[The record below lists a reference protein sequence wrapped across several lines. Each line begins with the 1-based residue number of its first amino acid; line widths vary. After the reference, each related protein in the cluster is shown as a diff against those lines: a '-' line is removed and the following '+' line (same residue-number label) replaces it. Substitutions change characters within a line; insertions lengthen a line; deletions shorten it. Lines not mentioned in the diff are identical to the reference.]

1 MRSTASVGKLVFTF
15 PGQGSFHA
23 NILSELFE
31 RDTFRSQFDAADRIT
46 RRILGQ
52 PFLPLAQS
60 TPAYPDLDQVGIYVT
75 EFLLA
80 DLLISSGV
88 QPDLLLGHSFGEIAA
103 LAVGG
108 AYSFE
113 TGVKIVCQRVL
124 SLAPLNGVGQM
135 GALSCGP
142 APATKLLESLGKKT
156 LQTAVLNH
164 ERQTVI
170 SGDPADLAA
179 LAAAAASQ
187 GVSLTIL
194 KSRFPF
200 HSSLL
205 FPAVT
210 PFRTSLCSYNFAPAA
225 IPVYLGTENRI
236 YGADS
241 DLADVLAAQF
251 VRKLDFAGILKM
263 LSESGYRHF
272 VESGAGDIVTG
283 ITSKALTGATGL
295 ICLASAHPNTGV
307 AKGVA
312 AVIEQFQTASD
323 SRGPIVKSNLAALLQ
338 DVQGVLERTAGVLGK
353 VAPPA
358 HPASL
363 APTPEPEPESELV
376 TENLLTEPIAIVAM
390 GCVLPGA
397 RDPEQYWHNLTHGVS
412 GIVDLARD
420 DHSIAQDFRS
430 GDGTGEVKIVSDK
443 TYTLLHGSVGTI
455 QYDARLLSGTM
466 DQAKFQSLSR
476 AEKLL
481 ALATAQSLDGIQ
493 AGLAT
498 VSKDRMQFILG
509 ATGDGCGEYDEAL
522 FLDNVDERLA
532 TVEPDAAKR
541 QKFSTLL
548 RECWSTESATQPP
561 TSRYQHIVQALLGHS
576 LRMYVV
582 DAACSSSLYAVNL
595 GMKALQNHSADVV
608 FAGGVFAP
616 GPANNTLFAQF
627 RGLTPTASRPLDA
640 AADGVVFGD
649 GAGVLVLKR
658 LTDAVANQD
667 RIVGVIRGMGVS
679 SDGKS
684 PAINVP
690 QKKGQS
696 LAIRRAY
703 ERSGI
708 DANTIQYVEA
718 HATGTPVGDA
728 VEFQALRDALPR
740 AAGMPQVEL
749 GSVKSLIGHTGW
761 AAGVASVIKLIKSF
775 EARTVPP
782 QHNYTASGPEIP
794 VADSPFTIATS
805 PRPWPKNSGSLPMR
819 AAINGFGFGGTNAH
833 LLLESYD
840 PVYHKT
846 LCGRIATRT
855 PAKLAVISAAAM
867 FPAGEQLACS
877 APGGQAAFHRKF
889 LSLPKGKMLLPDVRE
904 HMDASQYLAALG
916 AEQVLGSI
924 SDKWPAM
931 RSEIGVVLGV
941 EAKTER
947 GMRANQRIFLDRLKR
962 RVVEAA
968 GTDADAVRIAE
979 RLEKTIQ
986 SDVIPSGPYT
996 LPGLMP
1002 NVVAG
1007 RVAHMFDLNGPN
1019 IVLDMGSNSLFQCVA
1034 AAADFLEHK
1043 ECKIVLTGGINATR
1057 TGGDQKE
1064 GAFLLALTT
1073 VETAKEFS
1081 LPIECLVTLSST
1093 AADAATLSADYRGAS
1108 GITELAHA
1116 IAAARAG
1123 RVASVSGEAVTIQ
1136 FGGGTPAPPAKAPAP
1151 VAKETSAPYAY
1162 VQGTPIHYFTPVLVP
1177 SDAPAAATETP
1188 LRTRK
1193 ILFLTD
1199 QPERWLNFELSG
1211 ALAGLHYQ
1219 VLCTRSAGL
1228 SRAVEVNLESDEK
1241 LTATL
1246 QRLAGSFDAIVP
1258 ILSLEDS
1265 TASSLLAPGA
1275 ARTPAVLDLLFAAC
1289 RQSYT
1294 AIEEGH
1300 VWVASLC
1307 LNAFRGQ
1314 NLDPHTGLTAG
1325 FLKALARELPNSV
1338 CRIVNT
1344 DEINLH
1350 HALRQVEA
1358 ELAREST
1365 PETSGAEICYRG
1377 GRRHTV
1383 ALLPVGELA
1392 QGDRPVLNSD
1402 SVVLATGGGRGVTAV
1417 LAEELLT
1424 RFGCTVIALG
1434 RTDPTAAPAN
1444 MLAMDEAQLAAYEP
1458 QFYKERLAQGG
1469 KKITELKKEYW
1480 RYQAAHEVAQTIRQL
1495 SALRGRFEYIATD
1508 LTDAHAVTTVMDA
1521 VYRKYGRVDMVLHGA
1536 GTQVSKVLPKKS
1548 LRDFQGVVAAKLES
1562 LRLIYQACHRH
1573 APGKPVD
1580 YHILTSAFS
1589 YMGNDG
1595 QEDYGAAN
1603 ETLNRLAAVMT
1614 SATQNNQW
1622 MSVAWLGWAGIGMTR
1637 GSEYAALAAS
1647 RKLRGVTKEEG
1658 QKIFA
1663 ELLHG
1668 RATAPINIL
1677 LAAGEMDFYKVKT
1690 APIAVAAA
1698 AGAQTLATP
1707 PPAPITRKSSLLV
1720 ERSVSSETA
1729 PYVWDHLVDGI
1740 PTLPGAFL
1748 IMLIAETALELRPG
1762 MKVTAFEDAAF
1773 KRFVRMRREGSTP
1786 LRFQAQV
1793 LSEDDR
1799 STLIRVAILADFV
1812 HKNGTILQRDVE
1824 QTVISVRLAASVA
1837 VPPQKISLSGIRGQL
1852 LEDPY
1857 LIEGSPVHL
1866 NGPFKAMKNITADDA
1881 QRHAEYKLRD
1891 GVAAARSG
1899 YQYLLP
1905 NLILMD
1911 ALWRFGAI
1919 HRDQDT
1925 FPIYVPEACK
1935 LMKVYY
1941 DFGNP
1946 DEKLLTGKLTFSG
1959 ANPHLDADRLM
1970 IGPVEAKDPTGA
1982 TLLLVDGGLC
1992 RKLGEARYA
2001 K

>member
-1 MRSTASVGKLVFTF
+1 
-15 PGQGSFHA
+15 
-23 NILSELFE
+23 
-31 RDTFRSQFDAADRIT
+31 
-46 RRILGQ
+46 
-52 PFLPLAQS
+52 
-60 TPAYPDLDQVGIYVT
+60 
-75 EFLLA
+75 
-80 DLLISSGV
+80 
-88 QPDLLLGHSFGEIAA
+88 LLGHSFGEIAA

-108 AYSFE
+108 AYTFE

-135 GALSCGP
+135 GALSCGL
-142 APATKLLESLGKKT
+142 APATKLLDSLGRET
-156 LQTAVLNH
+156 LQIAVLNH
-164 ERQTVI
+164 DRQTVI
-170 SGDPADLAA
+170 SGDPAELAA
-179 LAAAAASQ
+179 LGTAAAAQ

-210 PFRTSLCSYNFAPAA
+210 PFRTTLCSYNFAPAT

-236 YGADS
+236 YGSDS

-251 VRKLDFAGILKM
+251 IRKLDFAGILKM

-272 VESGAGDIVTG
+272 IESGAGDIVTG
-283 ITSKALTGATGL
+283 ITNKALNGATGL

-312 AVIEQFQTASD
+312 VIIEQFQTASD
-323 SRGPIVKSNLAALLQ
+323 SRGPIEKSNLATLLQ

-353 VAPPA
+353 VPAPAQPA
-358 HPASL
+358 AL
-363 APTPEPEPESELV
+363 ALTPEPEPSSIA
-376 TENLLTEPIAIVAM
+376 ENLLTEPIAIVAM

-420 DHSIAQDFRS
+420 DDSIAQDFRS

-481 ALATAQSLDGIQ
+481 ALATAQSLDGIH
-493 AGLAT
+493 AGLAK
-498 VSKDRMQFILG
+498 VPQHRMQFILG

-522 FLDNVDERLA
+522 FLDNVEERLTA
-532 TVEPDAAKR
+532 AEPDASKR
-541 QKFSTLL
+541 RNFSTLL
-548 RECWSTESATQPP
+548 RECWTTESAGQPP
-561 TSRYQHIVQALLGHS
+561 TSRYQHIVQSLLGHS

-595 GMKALQNHSADVV
+595 GMKALQNHSVDVV

-782 QHNYTASGPEIP
+782 QHNFKATGPEIAL
-794 VADSPFTIATS
+794 ADSPFTIATS

-840 PVYHKT
+840 AAYHKT

-855 PAKLAVISAAAM
+855 PAKLAVISTAAM
-867 FPAGEQLACS
+867 FPAGEQLAAS
-877 APGGQAAFHRKF
+877 APGGEAAFHRKF

-916 AEQVLGSI
+916 AEQILGSI

-962 RVVEAA
+962 RV
-968 GTDADAVRIAE
+968 ADAAAKNGKGLTAPDATRIVE
-979 RLEKTIQ
+979 RLEQAIQ
-986 SDVIPSGPYT
+986 TDVIPSGPYT

-1019 IVLDMGSNSLFQCVA
+1019 IVLDMGANSLFQCVA

-1043 ECKIVLTGGINATR
+1043 ECKIVLTGGINAAR
-1057 TGGDQKE
+1057 TAGDQKE

-1093 AADAATLSADYRGAS
+1093 AADALTLSAEYRGAS
-1108 GITELAHA
+1108 GITELAQA
-1116 IAAARAG
+1116 MTAARAG
-1123 RVASVSGEAVTIQ
+1123 QTAIVSGEAVTIQ
-1136 FGGGTPAPPAKAPAP
+1136 FGEGTPAPPAKAPAP
-1151 VAKETSAPYAY
+1151 VVPKKEVAAPSAQSAPYAY

-1177 SDAPAAATETP
+1177 ADAPAAAAETP

-1219 VLCTRSAGL
+1219 VLCTRNAGL
-1228 SRAVEVNLESDEK
+1228 SRAIEVNLESDEK
-1241 LTATL
+1241 LAATL

-1265 TASSLLAPGA
+1265 TASSLLAAAA

-1294 AIEEGH
+1294 AIEEGQ

-1344 DEINLH
+1344 DETNLH
-1350 HALRQVEA
+1350 AALRQVEA
-1358 ELAREST
+1358 ELARETTQES
-1365 PETSGAEICYRG
+1365 SGAEICYRG

-1392 QGDRPVLNSD
+1392 QGDRPVLTSD

-1434 RTDPTAAPAN
+1434 RTDPSAAPAN

-1480 RYQAAHEVAQTIRQL
+1480 RYQASHEVAQTIRQL

-1614 SATQNNQW
+1614 SPTQNNQW

-1663 ELLHG
+1663 ELLQG

-1698 AGAQTLATP
+1698 AGAQFTAPP
-1707 PPAPITRKSSLLV
+1707 PPAPVTRKSSLLV
-1720 ERSVSSETA
+1720 ERTVSSETA

-1837 VPPQKISLSGIRGQL
+1837 APPQKISLSEVRGQL

-1857 LIEGSPVHL
+1857 LMEGSPVHL
-1866 NGPFKAMKNITADDA
+1866 NGPFKAMKNITSNDA